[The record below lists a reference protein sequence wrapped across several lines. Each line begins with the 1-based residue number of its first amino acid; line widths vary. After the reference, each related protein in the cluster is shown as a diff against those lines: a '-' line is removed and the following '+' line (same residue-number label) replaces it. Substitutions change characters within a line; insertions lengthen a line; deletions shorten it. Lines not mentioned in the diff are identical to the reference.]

1 MHKLK
6 SKYKPKKI
14 DHDWEARVNGARI
27 GSMAAFKNI
36 RNGAIE
42 EEQLDKLQNL
52 MQFSLALMQIC
63 GPEKWAQA
71 KFNAELMSYLKENNS
86 ETTV

>member
-6 SKYKPKKI
+6 SRHKPKKI

-27 GSMAAFKNI
+27 GSMAAFRSI
-36 RNGAIE
+36 RKGSIE

-71 KFNAELMSYLKENNS
+71 KFNAELMEYLKVNNN
-86 ETTV
+86 E

>member
-1 MHKLK
+1 MRKIK
-6 SKYKPKKI
+6 SKHKPKQI
-14 DHDWEARVNGARI
+14 DHEWEAKVNGARI
-27 GSMAAFKNI
+27 GSMAAFKSI
-36 RNGAIE
+36 RGGLIE

-71 KFNAELMSYLKENNS
+71 KFNAELMDYLKEI
-86 ETTV
+86 EV

>member
-1 MHKLK
+1 MP
-6 SKYKPKKI
+6 KPKRI
-14 DHDWEARVNGARI
+14 DHDWEAKVNGARI
-27 GSMAAFKNI
+27 GSMAAFKSI
-36 RNGAIE
+36 RKGSIE

-71 KFNAELMSYLKENNS
+71 KFNAELMSYLKEEIND
-86 ETTV
+86 E